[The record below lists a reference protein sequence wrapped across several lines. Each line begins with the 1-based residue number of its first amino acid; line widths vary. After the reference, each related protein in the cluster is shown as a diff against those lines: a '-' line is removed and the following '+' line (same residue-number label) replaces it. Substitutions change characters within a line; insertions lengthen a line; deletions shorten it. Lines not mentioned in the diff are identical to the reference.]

1 MCREPGARGA
11 VVVAAVDCTHSLL
24 YNIARCNIQKAA
36 IILLYTLCMLLTNIT
51 VYD

>member
-24 YNIARCNIQKAA
+24 YNIARCNIQKAV
-36 IILLYTLCMLLTNIT
+36 IILT
-51 VYD
+51 VYAPYQYNCI